1 MDGPRVD
8 PTPTRVTQANDRSG
22 VASRDAL
29 PDSSSSARSD
39 KGEASNWTR
48 SLEVILDNPALFMAG
63 ILLVMWAILSRLSPF
78 FFSFDNLFEI
88 TIQAAVIAL
97 IAVGQTFVILSGGI
111 DLSVG
116 SVMSAAAV
124 VAALAMDNDR
134 GLMAGIA
141 AGLLCG
147 GAFGAANGIVI
158 GKLGIP
164 PFIATLGMMGIA
176 RGFALIATGGIPV
189 FNLAPGFEYLGQ
201 GRIANFIP
209 VPTVT
214 TLVLY
219 ALGYL
224 VLRRTRLGRY
234 TYSIGSNLQATV
246 FSGVN
251 VPRYLILIYMVSGLA
266 TAVAGLTEA
275 SRIGS
280 GQPGGGVGYELDSI
294 AAVVIGGTSLFGGEG
309 NLFASLVGALI
320 IATLRNGLNVLGVYA
335 FWQQVAIG
343 VILIAAV
350 YLDRFRRRRRGE

>member
-1 MDGPRVD
+1 
-8 PTPTRVTQANDRSG
+8 
-22 VASRDAL
+22 
-29 PDSSSSARSD
+29 
-39 KGEASNWTR
+39 
-48 SLEVILDNPALFMAG
+48 
-63 ILLVMWAILSRLSPF
+63 
-78 FFSFDNLFEI
+78 
-88 TIQAAVIAL
+88 
-97 IAVGQTFVILSGGI
+97 
-111 DLSVG
+111 
-116 SVMSAAAV
+116 
-124 VAALAMDNDR
+124 
-134 GLMAGIA
+134 
-141 AGLLCG
+141 
-147 GAFGAANGIVI
+147 
-158 GKLGIP
+158 
-164 PFIATLGMMGIA
+164 
-176 RGFALIATGGIPV
+176 
-189 FNLAPGFEYLGQ
+189 
-201 GRIANFIP
+201 
-209 VPTVT
+209 
-214 TLVLY
+214 
-219 ALGYL
+219 L

>member
-1 MDGPRVD
+1 MTLRPEK
-8 PTPTRVTQANDRSG
+8 RS
-22 VASRDAL
+22 VAVW
-29 PDSSSSARSD
+29 ARSV
-39 KGEASNWTR
+39 
-48 SLEVILDNPALFMAG
+48 EVVLDNPALFMAG
-63 ILLVMWAILSRLSPF
+63 ILLAMWAILSRLSPF
-78 FFSFDNLFEI
+78 FFSLDNLFEI

-116 SVMSAAAV
+116 AVLSATTV
-124 VAALAMDNDR
+124 IAALAMDAGY
-134 GLMAGIA
+134 GLVGGIA
-141 AGLLCG
+141 AGMLCG
-147 GAFGAANGIVI
+147 GMFGAANGFVI

-176 RGFALIATGGIPV
+176 RGFGLIVTSGIPV
-189 FNLAPGFEYLGQ
+189 FNLAPGFEVLGQ
-201 GRIANFIP
+201 GRIAGIVP

-214 TLVLY
+214 TLALYVL
-219 ALGYL
+219 GSL

-234 TYSIGSNLQATV
+234 TYSIGSSLQATE

-251 VPRYLILIYMVSGLA
+251 VPRYLILIYTVSGLT
-266 TAVAGLTEA
+266 TAIAGLTEA

-280 GQPGGGVGYELDSI
+280 GQPAGGMGYELDSI

-335 FWQQVAIG
+335 FWQQVATG
-343 VILIAAV
+343 LILIAAV
-350 YLDRFRRRRRGE
+350 YLDRWRRRRRGE

>member
-1 MDGPRVD
+1 
-8 PTPTRVTQANDRSG
+8 
-22 VASRDAL
+22 VASGDAL
-29 PDSSSSARSD
+29 PESNSSGRSD
-39 KGEASNWTR
+39 EVATSQWAR
-48 SLEVILDNPALFMAG
+48 SLEMILDNPALFMAG
-63 ILLVMWAILSRLSPF
+63 ILLMMWAILSRLSPF
-78 FFSFDNLFEI
+78 FLSVDNLFEI
-88 TIQAAVIAL
+88 TIQAAVIAM

-116 SVMSAAAV
+116 SVLSATTV
-124 VAALAMDNDR
+124 VAGLAMDNGY
-134 GLMAGIA
+134 GLLGGIT

-147 GAFGAANGIVI
+147 CVFGAANGIVI
-158 GKLGIP
+158 GRLGIP

-176 RGFALIATGGIPV
+176 RGFALIVTGGIPL
-189 FNLAPGFEYLGQ
+189 FNLAPGFEILGQ
-201 GRIANFIP
+201 GRIANIFP

-214 TLVLY
+214 TLALFV
-219 ALGYL
+219 LGYV

-234 TYSIGSNLQATV
+234 TYSIGSSLQATV

-251 VPRYLILIYMVSGLA
+251 VPRYLVLIYAVRGFT
-266 TAVAGLTEA
+266 TAIAGLTEA

-280 GQPGGGVGYELDSI
+280 GQPAGGVGYELDSI

-350 YLDRFRRRRRGE
+350 FLDRFRRRRRGE